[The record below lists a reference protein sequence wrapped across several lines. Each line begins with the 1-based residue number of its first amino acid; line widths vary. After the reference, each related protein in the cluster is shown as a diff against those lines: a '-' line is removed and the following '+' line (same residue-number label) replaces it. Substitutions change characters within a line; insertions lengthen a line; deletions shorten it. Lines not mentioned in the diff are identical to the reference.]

1 MTTTKT
7 CATYGTNNA
16 KTYVLVVTLSIIDNI
31 KLWENTKQGFK
42 RTILWKKYSSEII
55 LIDWL
60 SFKNGYDDST
70 RNSFDKYCMQFKEIK
85 DFNGL
90 VENKPFLDQ
99 QVKNKKEANEKLI
112 KMPKSD
118 DYTTGNLLEYLYHL
132 KTHCY
137 RFIKTYKYRYSST
150 N

>member
-1 MTTTKT
+1 
-7 CATYGTNNA
+7 
-16 KTYVLVVTLSIIDNI
+16 
-31 KLWENTKQGFK
+31 
-42 RTILWKKYSSEII
+42 
-55 LIDWL
+55 
-60 SFKNGYDDST
+60 
-70 RNSFDKYCMQFKEIK
+70 MQFKEIK

-90 VENKPFLDQ
+90 VENKPFFDQ
-99 QVKNKKEANEKLI
+99 QVKKKKEANEKLI

-137 RFIKTYKYRYSST
+137 RFIKTDKYRYSST